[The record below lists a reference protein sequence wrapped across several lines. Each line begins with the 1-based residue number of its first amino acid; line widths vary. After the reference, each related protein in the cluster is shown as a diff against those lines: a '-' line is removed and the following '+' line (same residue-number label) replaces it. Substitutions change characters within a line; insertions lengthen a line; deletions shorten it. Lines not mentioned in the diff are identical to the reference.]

1 MRLALLFH
9 NFGPYHL
16 ARLSASIALGRQ
28 RGVTV
33 FGLETVRNS
42 DAYPWIT
49 EAGEMRN
56 YIYTLAPGLGQND
69 GHHGSIIFQT
79 WLALN
84 HLRPEALAICGYDR
98 WEMLTGLAWAKRRG
112 RVVVFMSDSKA
123 DDLPR
128 NFLKETMKSC
138 LVRRFDAA
146 LVGGAPHKDYAISL
160 GIPPQRVFT
169 GYDVVDNDYYARGA
183 DAARSQADT
192 LRLELRLPVPYFL
205 NVGRFIEKKN
215 LFRLLEAYR
224 IYRRESSGRPWDL
237 VVCGSG
243 PLEAKLKGAAADLPG
258 VHFPGFKQADELTKY
273 YGLAS
278 VFIIPSSHFEQWG
291 LVVNEAMASG
301 LPVLVSN
308 ACGCAPDLVQEGVN
322 GFTFDPYDVDRL
334 ARLMVRMSSGEVDL
348 QAMREASQR
357 IIADWTP
364 EVFAQN
370 LFKAVEAAQEAKR
383 SKRWWW
389 GRA

>member
-16 ARLSASIALGRQ
+16 ARLSATIALGRQ

-33 FGLETVRNS
+33 FGVETVKNS
-42 DAYPWIT
+42 DAYPWLT
-49 EAGEMRN
+49 AAGEIRN
-56 YIYTLAPGLGQND
+56 HIYTLTPGLGQND
-69 GHHGSIIFQT
+69 CNNGSIISQT

-98 WEMLTGLAWAKRRG
+98 WEMLTGVAWAKRSG
-112 RVVVFMSDSKA
+112 RVVVFMSESKA

-128 NFLKETMKSC
+128 NFLKETVKSC
-138 LVRRFDAA
+138 LVKRFDAA
-146 LVGGAPHKDYAISL
+146 LVGGTPHKDYAIAL

-169 GYDVVDNDYYARGA
+169 GYDVVDNDHYATGA
-183 DAARSQADT
+183 DAARSRTQA
-192 LRLELRLPVPYFL
+192 LRQRLGLPRPCFL
-205 NVGRFIEKKN
+205 NVSRFVDKKN

-224 IYRRESSGRPWDL
+224 IYRREISERPWDL
-237 VVCGSG
+237 VLCGSG
-243 PLEAKLKGAAADLPG
+243 PLEGNLRAAAADLPG
-258 VHFPGFKQADELTKY
+258 VHFPGFKQADELPNY

-301 LPVLVSN
+301 LPVLVSK
-308 ACGCAPDLVQEGVN
+308 ACGCAQDLVQDGVN
-322 GFTFDPYDVDRL
+322 GCTFDPYDVDGL
-334 ARLMVRMSSGEVDL
+334 ARLMMRMSSNDDL
-348 QAMREASQR
+348 QAMGEASRR

-364 EVFAQN
+364 EIFAQN
-370 LFKAVEAAQEAKR
+370 LFRAVEAAQEAKR
-383 SKRWWW
+383 SKSRWW